1 MSARPGCPPAE
12 TYRARPSL
20 SGLVATVVRV
30 EADRERAAIRRD
42 ALGIAAYAAAFGASF
57 GAVSVASGLSV
68 VQTCALSVVMF
79 TGASQFAF
87 VGVVGGGGSALAAI
101 PAALLLG
108 LRNTFYGVRMA
119 GILGVRGRRS
129 ALAAPLVIDETT
141 QAQRYAFWVTGVSLF
156 VLWNLGTLAGA
167 LGGSAVGDPETLGL
181 DAAVPAAFLALLW
194 PRLDDATNRLVAIG
208 GAAVATALVPFL
220 PPGIPVLAAAPIA
233 LVAGLRGRAPRRVGE

>member
-1 MSARPGCPPAE
+1 MRQE
-12 TYRARPSL
+12 
-20 SGLVATVVRV
+20 
-30 EADRERAAIRRD
+30 REHAAIRRD

-68 VQTCALSVVMF
+68 AQTCLLSVVMF

-87 VGVVGGGGSALAAI
+87 IGVVGGGGSAFAAI

-108 LRNTFYGVRMA
+108 LRNTFYAVRLA
-119 GILGVRGRRS
+119 AILGVRGRRS
-129 ALAAPLVIDETT
+129 ALAAHMVIDETT
-141 QAQRYAFWVTGVSLF
+141 AMAIGRSTPPAQRYAFWATGVSLL
-156 VLWNLGTLAGA
+156 VLWNVGTLVGA
-167 LGGSAVGDPETLGL
+167 LGGAAIGDPETLGL

-194 PRLDDATNRLVAIG
+194 PRLGDATTRTVAVG

-233 LVAGLRGRAPRRVGE
+233 LVAGLRGRAPQSAER